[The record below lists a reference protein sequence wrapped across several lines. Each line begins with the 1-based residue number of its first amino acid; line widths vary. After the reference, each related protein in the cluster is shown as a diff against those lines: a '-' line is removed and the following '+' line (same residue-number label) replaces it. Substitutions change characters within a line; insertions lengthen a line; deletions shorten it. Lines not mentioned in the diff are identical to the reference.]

1 MSTHTTLVPTGF
13 STQQENDPPDT
24 VAISTLQQ
32 AFADG
37 TYPEWLEREAK
48 REQNEPHILKD
59 IAKEFEEMKLLS
71 PEQRLEEYNWIVRYY
86 SRSNKNFETTS
97 LKLYDYTNCSEED
110 IQSGT
115 YDSTRIAES
124 LLARLKDYDA
134 TCVVPIVQQVREYLV
149 RNFSNTN
156 VLFLGRDFC
165 SAYLYIVNEGVL
177 DRNNLFLSNIS
188 RYVRDVALG
197 GSTTELRLVLE
208 RIGLTKSVLLQKG
221 LLVADSCMQGKIPAI
236 ILKSLAMGMEE
247 TERYRF
253 LTRSNIRYLKSSRT
267 DGLTIA
273 EKTTQIGKDKEAL
286 SDDDLSLILAHR
298 IERIEEFPVNYPQL
312 VEEFVPRRHKVFE
325 WRPKLSLIS
334 MGIEVDELGPRLVA
348 NEPVTPSEK
357 VLSLLGLYGEI
368 ELSKAALAQQVTEQG
383 YLTPQGLANPKRD
396 IEQTD
401 PSAHH
406 GNFEQSKMAL
416 EISLLEEKYTINHAI
431 AKRMGHHIVSA
442 STYQKPTPLE
452 AGWFLKEIEQALRTG
467 GIEGLR
473 AWQNQPVT
481 NVGSV
486 AVMRTSRRT
495 EGSNALYE
503 LVINGKVIYRFKD
516 IIGEGNNVKVYTTE
530 NNSVVKVIKD
540 PKHVRKNLLLAWAE
554 PIVREAGIQTA
565 KVLDVSPTG
574 LYLEQEAVPGDS
586 LESLYGESRNIP
598 GAICEK
604 AVQDFRA
611 AKKLITEKGIWL
623 DLKSANYHLSKD
635 GSIVNVDYAPRL
647 NPTYYRYFQN
657 DPDSAETQESTRSE
671 QDRMELAVKT
681 EKERRNLTEDEFLDK
696 FFHHDVRKRCKKVA
710 EDAAKVEKAK

>member
-13 STQQENDPPDT
+13 PTQQENSSSDT

-37 TYPEWLEREAK
+37 TYPEWLERETK

-71 PEQRLEEYNWIVRYY
+71 SEQRLEEYNWIVRYY

-124 LLARLKDYDA
+124 LLSRLKDYDA

-236 ILKSLAMGMEE
+236 ILKSLALGMEE

-267 DGLTIA
+267 NGLTIA
-273 EKTTQIGKDKEAL
+273 EKTTQIGKGKEAL
-286 SDDDLSLILAHR
+286 SDEDLNLILAHR
-298 IERIEEFPVNYPQL
+298 IERIEEFPVDYPKL

-368 ELSKAALAQQVTEQG
+368 ELAKAAIADRATN
-383 YLTPQGLANPKRD
+383 TSSD
-396 IEQTD
+396 IEETD
-401 PSAHH
+401 STTHH

-416 EISLLEEKYTINHAI
+416 EVSLLEEKYAINHAI

-604 AVQDFRA
+604 AVRDFRA

-623 DLKSANYHLSKD
+623 DLKSANYHLSED

-657 DPDSAETQESTRSE
+657 DLPAFNGTGSNPGVQVSE

-710 EDAAKVEKAK
+710 EDAAKAIVRSK

>member
-1 MSTHTTLVPTGF
+1 MSTHTMFFRDETPQCASEGV
-13 STQQENDPPDT
+13 S
-24 VAISTLQQ
+24 VSTLQQ

-37 TYPEWLEREAK
+37 TYPEWLEREAR
-48 REQNEPHILKD
+48 REQNEPHILED

-71 PEQRLEEYNWIVRYY
+71 PEQRLEDYNWIVRYY

-97 LKLYDYTNCSEED
+97 LKLYDYTGCTEED
-110 IQSGT
+110 VQLGT
-115 YDSTRIAES
+115 YDSHCVAEL

-134 TCVVPIVQQVREYLV
+134 TCVVPIIQQVREYLV

-156 VLFLGRDFC
+156 ILFLGRDFC
-165 SAYLYIVNEGVL
+165 STYLYIANEGVL
-177 DRNNLFLSNIS
+177 DRENLFLSNIS

-236 ILKSLAMGMEE
+236 ILKSLALGMEE
-247 TERYRF
+247 SERYKF
-253 LTRSNIRYLKSSRT
+253 LTRSGIRYLKSSRT
-267 DGLTIA
+267 NGLTIA
-273 EKTTQIGKDKEAL
+273 EKTTGIGKTNLNNE
-286 SDDDLSLILAHR
+286 DLDFILAHR
-298 IERIEEFPVNYPQL
+298 IERIEEFPVVYPVL
-312 VEEFVPRRHKVFE
+312 VEEFVPRRHKIFE

-334 MGIEVDELGPRLVA
+334 MGIEVDEFGPRLIA

-368 ELSKAALAQQVTEQG
+368 ELAKAAVADRATN
-383 YLTPQGLANPKRD
+383 TSSD
-396 IEQTD
+396 IEKTD
-401 PSAHH
+401 STTHH
-406 GNFEQSKMAL
+406 GNFEPAKMAL
-416 EISLLEEKYTINHAI
+416 EITMLEEKYAINHAI

-442 STYQKPTPLE
+442 STYQKPMPLE
-452 AGWFLKEIEQALRTG
+452 DGWFLKEIEQALRSG

-473 AWQNQPVT
+473 TWQNQPVT

-495 EGSNALYE
+495 EGSNCLYE

-516 IIGEGNNVKVYTTE
+516 IVGEGNNVKVYTTE

-554 PIVREAGIQTA
+554 PVVREAGIKTA
-565 KVLDVSPTG
+565 KVLNVSSTG
-574 LYLEQEAVPGDS
+574 LYLEQEAVPGSS

-598 GAICEK
+598 GIICEK
-604 AVQDFRA
+604 AVRDFRA

-623 DLKSANYHLSKD
+623 DLKSANYHLDED

-657 DPDSAETQESTRSE
+657 DPGSTGVPETINGIETVHVSE
-671 QDRMELAVKT
+671 QDRMELAVRT
-681 EKERRNLTEDEFLDK
+681 EKERRDLTEDEFLDK
-696 FFHHDVRKRCKKVA
+696 FFHHDVRKRCKKLA
-710 EDAAKVEKAK
+710 EETKGAEIKTPVKPG